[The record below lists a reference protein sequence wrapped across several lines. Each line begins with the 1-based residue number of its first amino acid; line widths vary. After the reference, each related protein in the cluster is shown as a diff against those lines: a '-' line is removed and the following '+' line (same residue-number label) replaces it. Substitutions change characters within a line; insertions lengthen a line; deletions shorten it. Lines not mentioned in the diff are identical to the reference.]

1 MPRRVYGG
9 ACCLM
14 KMKAHLVHVCCL
26 AFSLRSPY
34 ILKLYDVIESS
45 QHIFI
50 VMERVKGGELFDYI
64 LQKGRLPRQEALR
77 LMAQIIQGKNI
88 IVLTN

>member
-1 MPRRVYGG
+1 
-9 ACCLM
+9 M

-26 AFSLRSPY
+26 AFPLCSPY